1 MTALL
6 LTAFL
11 LLQGNVL
18 EWDPPTLGSDG
29 KPLRDLA
36 GFVVYTGQASG
47 HYTHQLDVGLV
58 LYLDMRS
65 ISNLERG
72 ILYFFAVAAY
82 DTAEN
87 LSDLSDEVSNIL
99 EDGNTGLPDSE
110 EPGRDFFVIYPNP
123 FDSFV
128 NVDTGGRRG
137 VVQVFNL
144 LGRSVDLIY
153 VDVAG
158 GTLDTSRIPSG
169 VYLFHFEGQTIKGL
183 LLR

>member
-18 EWDPPTLGSDG
+18 EWDAPTTDTRGE
-29 KPLRDLA
+29 PLRDLA
-36 GFVVYTGQASG
+36 GFVVYIGQTSG
-47 HYTHQLDVGLV
+47 HYTDQLDVGLV
-58 LYLDMRS
+58 LSLDMRRL
-65 ISNLERG
+65 SNLERG
-72 ILYFFAVAAY
+72 IRYFFAVAAY
-82 DTAEN
+82 DTASN

-99 EDGNTGLPDSE
+99 EGENTSLPDSE

-128 NVDTGGRRG
+128 TVDTGGRQG

-153 VDVAG
+153 VDGSG